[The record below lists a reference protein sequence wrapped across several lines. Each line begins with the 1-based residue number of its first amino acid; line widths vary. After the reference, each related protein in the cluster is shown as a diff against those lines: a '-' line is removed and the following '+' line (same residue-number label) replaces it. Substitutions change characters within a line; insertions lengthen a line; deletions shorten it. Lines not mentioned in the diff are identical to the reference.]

1 MSLDSGK
8 GLFLALAFL
17 AGSHS
22 VHDPA
27 KNKKNVHTNAF
38 LSPTLL
44 FIHLKIILLQYF
56 QQ

>member
-44 FIHLKIILLQYF
+44 FKHLKIILLQYF